1 MAVRVL
7 IADDSMTVAEMLSE
21 LVSAPGRS
29 EVVGTSDTQ
38 AGTVEA
44 IRRLHP
50 DVVILDL
57 QLKAGS
63 GADVIREVRADPS
76 LASTRLFVASNHV
89 SPQMRAAC
97 AELGADGY
105 FDKVKELGEL
115 AARVRGLGA

>member
-7 IADDSMTVAEMLSE
+7 IADDSRTVAEMLSE

-29 EVVGTSDTQ
+29 EVVGTSDTH

-57 QLKAGS
+57 QLKGGS
-63 GADVIREVRADPS
+63 GTDVIRDVRSDPS
-76 LASTRLFVASNHV
+76 LASTRLYVTSNHT

-97 AELGADGY
+97 AELGADAY

-115 AARVRGLGA
+115 AARVQGLAP